1 MITYRKHFCGIPLLF
16 HGFYGSSFFRAL
28 PFPIAS
34 TLFAIFLF
42 YERPVELPTG
52 SGRPGIE
59 NEPGFATAAY
69 RAPYPFQ
76 VGGHRRAS
84 LTLIARGS
92 ISWWSVLSFMRCHP
106 WPTPRSAAAT
116 EISLFAAGLC
126 LHRWVHDRLQD
137 KLQLQPMVGGTS

>member
-1 MITYRKHFCGIPLLF
+1 MIAYRKHFCGIPLLF

-52 SGRPGIE
+52 SGRPGVA
-59 NEPGFATAAY
+59 NDAGFATAAY

-76 VGGHRRAS
+76 VCGHCRAS
-84 LTLIARGS
+84 LTS
-92 ISWWSVLSFMRCHP
+92 QEKIS
-106 WPTPRSAAAT
+106 TPHTALVVSALLV
-116 EISLFAAGLC
+116 S
-126 LHRWVHDRLQD
+126 
-137 KLQLQPMVGGTS
+137 LQPLAYTEVNRRD